1 MKKILILLL
10 IVVTL
15 LSGCAFMNLPGI
27 DEFTW
32 KMHVM
37 QGNDGKVIACSPG
50 DMLGW
55 DAQYE
60 IDMECTA
67 NKNKITIKDNTN
79 SNTYT
84 GTWSVQRGYV
94 REIYYNVNI
103 NGIEGI
109 AVTAM
114 TTYFNGEEI
123 PTLIIN
129 LGEYAIIF
137 YGE

>member
-1 MKKILILLL
+1 MKRILILFLV
-10 IVVTL
+10 IVTL
-15 LSGCAFMNLPGI
+15 FSGCAFMDLPGI

-32 KMHVM
+32 KMHVI
-37 QGNDGKVIACSPG
+37 QGNEGKVIACSPG

-67 NKNKITIKDNTN
+67 NKNRITINDKTN

-84 GTWSVQRGYV
+84 GTWSVQEMYI

-103 NGIEGI
+103 NGRDGM

-114 TTYFNGEEI
+114 TTYFNGKEI

-129 LGEYAIIF
+129 LEEYAITF